1 MMRWSAVLSASLPP
15 QPANI
20 VHSTTPAIKD
30 SGVMLRRFEI
40 IWLSAVFAIIVAIV
54 SNRKGDGK

>member
-1 MMRWSAVLSASLPP
+1 
-15 QPANI
+15 
-20 VHSTTPAIKD
+20 
-30 SGVMLRRFEI
+30 MLRRFEI